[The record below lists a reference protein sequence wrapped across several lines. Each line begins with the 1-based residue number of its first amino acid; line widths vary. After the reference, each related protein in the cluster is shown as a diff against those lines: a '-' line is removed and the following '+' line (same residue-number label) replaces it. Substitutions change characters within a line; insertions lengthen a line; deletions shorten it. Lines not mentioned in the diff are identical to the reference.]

1 MTKPRTLV
9 LRTAGTNCDWE
20 TAAAWEKAGA
30 VAERIHVNRIA
41 ENPALLHEFQILTIP
56 GGFSYGDDVA
66 AGAVFANEL
75 EQRFGEE
82 LYRFR
87 DAGKLVLGI
96 CNGFQVLVRTGL
108 LPGIGNGERVATLDG
123 NDSGKFE
130 DRWTYLMVDG
140 ARCAFTQG
148 MKETV
153 YFPVAHGEGRFV
165 TSTPEILEALQDG
178 DQIVFRYADKN
189 GKPANGRYPLNPNGS
204 QGDVAGICDPTGR
217 ILGMMPHPERHYL
230 ALQHPSWTRE
240 GLKEE
245 GDGLAVF
252 RSGVRYASQL

>member
-1 MTKPRTLV
+1 
-9 LRTAGTNCDWE
+9 
-20 TAAAWEKAGA
+20 
-30 VAERIHVNRIA
+30 
-41 ENPALLHEFQILTIP
+41 
-56 GGFSYGDDVA
+56 
-66 AGAVFANEL
+66 
-75 EQRFGEE
+75 
-82 LYRFR
+82 
-87 DAGKLVLGI
+87 
-96 CNGFQVLVRTGL
+96 
-108 LPGIGNGERVATLDG
+108 
-123 NDSGKFE
+123 
-130 DRWTYLMVDG
+130 
-140 ARCAFTQG
+140 